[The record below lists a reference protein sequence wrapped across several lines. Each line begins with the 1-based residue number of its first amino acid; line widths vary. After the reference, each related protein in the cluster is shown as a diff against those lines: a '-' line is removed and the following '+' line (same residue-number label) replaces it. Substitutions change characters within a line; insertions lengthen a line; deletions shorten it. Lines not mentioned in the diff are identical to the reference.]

1 MLGAIIKFLLR
12 WHKFIIF
19 YEMSN
24 IVYFQRYSQRENWIT
39 NNTLLLL
46 SRLQEYN
53 PNKFQLV
60 LNELFTEHQVNLS
73 IGVSFFQQRK
83 GDKSV
88 IDGLMFQ
95 QGFKVAIET
104 KRHDNFTVNQ
114 LRNQLE
120 LLRDEKGLSVL
131 LALSKNKVDAK
142 TNEAVLTHIKG
153 TPGYDHIKFASTS
166 YEDLATAVQNSLND
180 ADIEMQLILDDYVSF
195 CQEEG
200 LFDITDKTMLAVTAG
215 QSYEENIKYRLY
227 YDPASRSHNIPFRY
241 LGLYRHKAINVVGE
255 VTKVV
260 YCDYVDGIL
269 VAQPGFNLANVSD
282 DEKERIIACIENTPY
297 YDLRNNT
304 KFYLVDN
311 YYQTSFIKSSFS
323 SLRAKRYFFLNE
335 IDGFQVGMT
344 GQQVADI
351 LVGKEF

>member
-12 WHKFIIF
+12 WQKFIIF

-114 LRNQLE
+114 LRNHLE
-120 LLRDEKGLSVL
+120 LVRDEKGLSVL
-131 LALSKNKVDAK
+131 LA
-142 TNEAVLTHIKG
+142 
-153 TPGYDHIKFASTS
+153 
-166 YEDLATAVQNSLND
+166 
-180 ADIEMQLILDDYVSF
+180 
-195 CQEEG
+195 
-200 LFDITDKTMLAVTAG
+200 
-215 QSYEENIKYRLY
+215 
-227 YDPASRSHNIPFRY
+227 
-241 LGLYRHKAINVVGE
+241 
-255 VTKVV
+255 
-260 YCDYVDGIL
+260 
-269 VAQPGFNLANVSD
+269 
-282 DEKERIIACIENTPY
+282 
-297 YDLRNNT
+297 
-304 KFYLVDN
+304 
-311 YYQTSFIKSSFS
+311 
-323 SLRAKRYFFLNE
+323 
-335 IDGFQVGMT
+335 
-344 GQQVADI
+344 
-351 LVGKEF
+351 